1 MALRKLGVPHE
12 HMFSCDINRN
22 VKKQILENFPD
33 AKWYDDLM
41 KRDNEDPSTPAVD
54 LYVAGFP
61 CQSFSL
67 AGARKGFKDKRGMV
81 FFGCADYIDCKRP
94 RAFVLENVKGL
105 KNHDKGKTM
114 RCILDN
120 LRGIGN
126 GAYEVAWDVVD
137 TKEHG
142 VPQNRQRTYL
152 IGIRRDCMQSLFQFP
167 EKLPPV
173 SIESFLDP
181 PRKKRMTLSDLPPPS
196 NRNFYQNVKRLNAK
210 LLKEGKDPFRTTY
223 CYDAESTPKFATA
236 AEDRTPC
243 ITYRRASGHWVTTR
257 GRRMNVDE
265 MLRLQGME
273 RCFKQVVSNRQL
285 GEQIGNAMSQNVI
298 ERIFIKLLPAA
309 GLVQRGTILKDRWV
323 KQGVKP
329 ITEVG
334 SKTVT
339 KRIAQQVDVG
349 TAPKKRQR
357 VVMS

>member
-1 MALRKLGVPHE
+1 
-12 HMFSCDINRN
+12 
-22 VKKQILENFPD
+22 
-33 AKWYDDLM
+33 M
-41 KRDNEDPSTPAVD
+41 KRKNEDPSTPAVD

-67 AGARKGFKDKRGMV
+67 AGCRKGFKDKRGMV

-94 RAFVLENVKGL
+94 RAFLLENVKGL

-114 RCILDN
+114 QCILDN

-126 GAYEVAWDVVD
+126 GAYEVTWQLVD

-142 VPQNRQRTYL
+142 VPQNRQRTYF

-173 SIESFLDP
+173 SIEGCLDP
-181 PRKKRMTLSDLPPPS
+181 PRKKRMTLSDLPSPT
-196 NRNFYQNVKRLNAK
+196 NKNFYQNVKRMLAE
-210 LLKEGKDPFRTTY
+210 LLKEGKDPFRKTY
-223 CYDAESTPKFATA
+223 CFDAESTPKFATI
-236 AEDRTPC
+236 AEDRSMC
-243 ITYRRASGHWVTTR
+243 ITARRAAGHWVTTR
-257 GRRMNVDE
+257 GRRMNIDE

-285 GEQIGNAMSQNVI
+285 GIQIGNAMSQNVI
-298 ERIFIKLLPAA
+298 ERILIKLLPAA
-309 GLVQRGTILKDRWV
+309 GLVQKGTVLKDRWM
-323 KQGVKP
+323 QNGVKP
-329 ITEVG
+329 IIEAD
-334 SKTVT
+334 SKTGT